1 MTFDNT
7 DDNNISSLNIYPN
20 PSRGKLYIEFD
31 IFEDDDFKISIIDA
45 VGNAILIE
53 EKQNYIKK
61 FGKNAEDTGSSEA
74 QIAILTHRIR
84 ELTDHVKTHKK
95 DHHTRRGLV
104 QLVSKRKRLLKYL
117 MRSNAESY
125 VNLIKELSIRG

>member
-1 MTFDNT
+1 MPIT
-7 DDNNISSLNIYPN
+7 
-20 PSRGKLYIEFD
+20 K
-31 IFEDDDFKISIIDA
+31 
-45 VGNAILIE
+45 E
-53 EKQNYIKK
+53 EKQKYVEQ
-61 FGKNAEDTGSSEA
+61 FGKGANNTGVPEV

-84 ELTDHVKTHKK
+84 ELTEHVKENKK

-117 MRSNAESY
+117 MRTNAESY